1 MVNDLKIC
9 VLSEYAY
16 PLLSGTT
23 KEIGGAELQMTM
35 LAKELLKRSYD
46 VSFVSFGK
54 ADYFSK
60 IDGLKIYNPFN
71 VNNSGF
77 TYLKPW
83 NLLSLFKTL
92 KSIDADIYIQRG
104 VTPLTGFTALFCRLN
119 NKKFIYSVAS
129 DSDVSYYL
137 DIKTISDLKKV
148 FYKTGI
154 LLSSEII
161 CQTNLQM
168 DLLDKGGKSV
178 LLKNAYIPPSSNKTA
193 EKNEITSL
201 WVGRIAKEK
210 RPDLYLKLAEKIPE
224 HDFFMI
230 GAPSSKDR
238 EYYENIRK
246 KAEKMGNLRFLGF
259 VPHGKINEYYSKS
272 LILVNTS
279 PVEGFPNTFLE
290 AWGNSIPVVSF
301 VDPDNIIS
309 KNKMGYCSNNFEGMV
324 GKVKNLIESDDLRIK
339 MGNNGKKYVL
349 KEHNFNKVV
358 ETYEKLFEKLIST
371 P

>member
-1 MVNDLKIC
+1 MKNDPKIC

-16 PLLSGTT
+16 PLLSGTAN
-23 KEIGGAELQMTM
+23 EIGGAELQMTM

-54 ADYFSK
+54 ADYFSQ
-60 IDGLKIYNPFN
+60 IDGLKIYNPFD
-71 VNNSGF
+71 VKNSGF
-77 TYLKPW
+77 TYLKPL

-92 KSIDADIYIQRG
+92 KKINADVYIQRG
-104 VTPLTGFTALFCRLN
+104 VTPLTGFTALFCKFN
-119 NKKFIYSVAS
+119 NKKFVYSVAS

-137 DIKTISDLKKV
+137 DMNTISDLKKV
-148 FYKTGI
+148 LYKTGI
-154 LLSSEII
+154 LLSSEIV

-168 DLLDKGGKSV
+168 DLLDKRGKKSV
-178 LLKNAYIPPSSNKTA
+178 LLKNAYIPPSSNTA
-193 EKNEITSL
+193 DKNEIKSL

-230 GAPSSKDR
+230 GAHSSKDR
-238 EYYENIRK
+238 DYYNYIK
-246 KAEKMGNLRFLGF
+246 KEAEKMDNLRFLGF
-259 VPHGKINEYYSKS
+259 VPHEKINEYYSRS

-290 AWGNSIPVVSF
+290 AWGNGIPVVSF

-309 KNKMGYCSNNFEGMV
+309 KNKMGYSSNNFEGMV
-324 GKVKNLIESDDLRIK
+324 DKVKNLIESDDLRIK

-358 ETYEKLFEKLIST
+358 EAYEKVFKKLIST
-371 P
+371 S